1 MKRPLLVAGLA
12 VAVIAAV
19 RLKAGGPDALWGQP
33 ETAYPASG
41 ENVVI
46 TGQVCQKDEKTFSVK
61 SVILYQTNQEAA
73 ISQQRIP
80 FRKKIVC
87 EVTDTGVVTLG
98 GTVAL
103 KGTFEAY
110 SAASNPGEFDS
121 AAYYRSIGVIGK
133 LRKAEILSQKQPF
146 LCIREKL
153 YRLKCYWKERLY
165 SIFLDEQAAIM
176 CALLLGDKS
185 ELDGGLKELYRR
197 NGILHIL
204 SISG

>member
-110 SAASNPGEFDS
+110 SAASAEAAVSLHPGE
-121 AAYYRSIGVIGK
+121 AVPAQV
-133 LRKAEILSQKQPF
+133 LL
-146 LCIREKL
+146 
-153 YRLKCYWKERLY
+153 ERTIVQY
-165 SIFLDEQAAIM
+165 FP
-176 CALLLGDKS
+176 
-185 ELDGGLKELYRR
+185 R
-197 NGILHIL
+197 
-204 SISG
+204 